1 MLAYLDS
8 IIAFAVIMLGFS
20 LLITLFNQ
28 MISAFLGLRGAS
40 LFWGIETMLSTLDP
54 KLNEHAKE
62 IARLVLTDSSVS
74 DSIFA
79 RFGDVKLP
87 IIGTLLF
94 RWRLASTI
102 GPDAIVRGLAKV
114 AYDLKKEKPDVAQ
127 AISDIVNEVDPE
139 AKRKLDMVKK
149 AFQEL
154 QPPPGFAVQVDD
166 FLTQLG
172 NSAQQ
177 SVGRLEAWFN
187 VSMSRV
193 SQRFTMK
200 IRIVT
205 VVFAFLLAF
214 GIHLDT
220 FTLFNQLL
228 GNPAM
233 RQNVIA
239 QSTAMLDEA
248 QAVMGAQVAGQP
260 TSANTEMTT
269 SPQVLGAKMQELI
282 AKNVNKQTE
291 AQPQLLGAIPV
302 FNNFAEAEKW
312 LSDGLKPEVKP
323 ERKQELLTTYRRYV
337 IAGLRD
343 KARDVSSMLQQLGL
357 ELVPGDRTWAQ
368 LRREKLKFFFHFD
381 GTRNFLGILLTAGLL
396 ALGAPFWYNALKTLT
411 SLRPMVA
418 TKGEQQRHEAA
429 AA

>member
-28 MISAFLGLRGAS
+28 MISAFLGLRGTS
-40 LFWGIETMLSTLDP
+40 LFSGIQTMLTTLDP
-54 KLNEHAKE
+54 SLKEHAEE
-62 IARLVLTDSSVS
+62 ITRMVLTDPSVS

-79 RFGDVKLP
+79 RWRHLKLP
-87 IIGTLLF
+87 IFGRLLQ
-94 RWRLASTI
+94 RWQTAAAI
-102 GPDAIVRGLAKV
+102 GPDAIVRGLTKV
-114 AYDLKKEKPDVAQ
+114 AKDLKKDKPDVAT
-127 AISDIVNEVDPE
+127 AISNIVGAVDPE
-139 AKRKLDMVKK
+139 AKRKLDMVKE

-154 QPPPGFAVQVDD
+154 DPPPGFAVQVDD

-187 VSMSRV
+187 ISMSRV

-205 VVFAFLLAF
+205 VIFAFVLAF

-228 GNPAM
+228 GNPTL
-233 RQNVIA
+233 RQNVVA
-239 QSTAMLDEA
+239 QSAAMLDEA
-248 QAVMGAQVAGQP
+248 QAVMGAQAAGQP

-269 SPQVLGAKMQELI
+269 SPQVLGAKMVELI
-282 AKNVNKQTE
+282 AKNIDKQTE
-291 AQPQLLGAIPV
+291 AQPQLLGSIPV

-337 IAGLRD
+337 IAGLKD
-343 KARDVSSMLQQLGL
+343 KARDVASMLQQLGL
-357 ELVPGDRTWAQ
+357 ELVPGDRTWDQ
-368 LRREKLKFFFHFD
+368 LKKEKLKFFFHFD
-381 GTRNFLGILLTAGLL
+381 GPRNFLGILLTAGLL
-396 ALGAPFWYNALKTLT
+396 ALGAPFWYNVLKTLT

-418 TKGEQQRHEAA
+418 TKGDQQRQEAA
-429 AA
+429 TA